1 MKKIIILLLCCGVLV
16 SMVGCGGNT
25 APPPIESPP
34 TTVSETIITE
44 TPTETTPPVATVE
57 PTEKEKE
64 PIPTESKDQATEPTT
79 TATEPTATAK
89 PKEETKPAVT
99 TKPTEPSAAENPTE
113 NGCITIVETDDPPKE
128 EIILPPKPSADI
140 VAQKVAEYI
149 NQFRTEQG
157 DVIATVIPG
166 LTEYCKY
173 RCIQLKTNFA
183 HDTDDQRAA
192 AEALQ
197 YGEYVDWSLYGI
209 EGEENY
215 YTANVREAIGK
226 GNWGGTADEIA
237 YSIAN
242 GFRNSI
248 GHWSYVG
255 SSKYTYMAV
264 GVMYDGYYWYVC
276 VCMDSENTDMK

>member
-1 MKKIIILLLCCGVLV
+1 MKIISLLLCCGLIIGA
-16 SMVGCGGNT
+16 VGCDNNT
-25 APPPIESPP
+25 APPPTESPL
-34 TTVSETIITE
+34 TTVTEAVITE
-44 TPTETTPPVATVE
+44 APTETTPPTTAVE

-64 PIPTESKDQATEPTT
+64 SSPTESEDQATEPTT
-79 TATEPTATAK
+79 TAPAPTTTAK
-89 PKEETKPAVT
+89 PKEETKPTETAE
-99 TKPTEPSAAENPTE
+99 PTVPSAAETPTE

-128 EIILPPKPSADI
+128 EIIIPPKPSADI

-157 DVIATVIPG
+157 DVTATVIPG
-166 LTEYCKY
+166 LTEYCNY
-173 RCIQLKTNFA
+173 RCTQLKTNFA
-183 HDTDDQRAA
+183 HDTTDQRAA

-209 EGEENY
+209 EGVENY

-242 GFRNSI
+242 GFRNSK
-248 GHWSYVG
+248 GHWAYVG

-276 VCMDSENTDMK
+276 VCMDFENTDLK